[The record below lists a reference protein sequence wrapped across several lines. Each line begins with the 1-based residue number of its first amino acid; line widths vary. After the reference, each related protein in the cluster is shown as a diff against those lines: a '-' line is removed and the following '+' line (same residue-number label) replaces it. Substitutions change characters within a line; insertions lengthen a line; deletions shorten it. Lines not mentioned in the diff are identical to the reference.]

1 MRYPLALPG
10 RGTRA
15 MMLAANGAP
24 TVTMRRGGLRI
35 AGLPAR
41 TAVAEVTLYRVTKLD
56 RATSPL
62 AYTVKVAVV
71 HAAARAERLSARP
84 RPPRR

>member
-1 MRYPLALPG
+1 MRFPLALPG

-15 MMLAANGAP
+15 MMLAAKGAP

-56 RATSPL
+56 RATSRL
-62 AYTVKVAVV
+62 AYTVKATVT
-71 HAAARAERLSARP
+71 HEAAKAQTLSAKP
-84 RPPRR
+84 KPPR